1 MTWRELANRLVD
13 LNEEQLNSD
22 VTVLCM
28 NVGECYPV
36 MDFVKHWSEIPA
48 NDREVVGLDQVEGVL
63 DDNHPY
69 FTIDQFC

>member
-13 LNEEQLNSD
+13 LNEEQLDSD

-28 NVGECYPV
+28 NQGESYAV
-36 MDFVKHWSEIPA
+36 MDFVTNWSDHSTID
-48 NDREVVGLDQVEGVL
+48 DRDAVGIEHVDGVL

-69 FTIDQFC
+69 FTIPAP